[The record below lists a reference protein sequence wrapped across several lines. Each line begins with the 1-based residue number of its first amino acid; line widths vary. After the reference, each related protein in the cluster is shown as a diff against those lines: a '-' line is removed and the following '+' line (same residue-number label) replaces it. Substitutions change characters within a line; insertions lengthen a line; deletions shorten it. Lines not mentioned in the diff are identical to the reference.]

1 MPKFKVTYARVV
13 VMCVEIDADDED
25 EALSKAA
32 EMEKAGEM
40 PGIYPVPS
48 HLPSHVKDIQDYE
61 PIWEAERV
69 EE

>member
-13 VMCVEIDADDED
+13 VMCVEIDADNED
-25 EALSKAA
+25 GALRKAA

-40 PGIYPVPS
+40 PGVYPVPF
-48 HLPSHVKDIQDYE
+48 HLPSYVKDIQDYE